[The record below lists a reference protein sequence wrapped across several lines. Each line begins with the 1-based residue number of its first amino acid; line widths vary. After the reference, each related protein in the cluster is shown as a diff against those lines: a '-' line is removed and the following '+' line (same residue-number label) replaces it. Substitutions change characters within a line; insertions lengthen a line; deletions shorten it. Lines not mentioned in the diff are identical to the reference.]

1 MNKKYIILASI
12 IYAATLPSPVLATKQ
27 WALKTR
33 KDCTYCHLTVTA
45 DAPLNSKGRFF
56 RENGHSLSAPI
67 SALENKPMAGTLT
80 ESGRKLLTRKYHLK
94 GERLFN
100 LDKIGSN
107 RIDCA
112 SCHKDG
118 PNGNSLAGVWDKYP
132 KYHQGL
138 KRMADIEDAVN
149 YCIKQR
155 MKGSPLRPGTRSS
168 LAMQIYLKSR
178 LNR

>member
-1 MNKKYIILASI
+1 MNRKYIILASI
-12 IYAATLPSPVLATKQ
+12 IYAVTLPSSVLATKQ

-56 RENGHSLSAPI
+56 RENSHSLSAPT
-67 SALENKPMAGTLT
+67 SNLENKPMEGTLT
-80 ESGRKLLTRKYHLK
+80 ESGIKLLTRKYHLK

-107 RIDCA
+107 RIDCN
-112 SCHKDG
+112 SCHKEG
-118 PNGNSLAGVWDKYP
+118 LNENTLAGVWDKYP
-132 KYHQGL
+132 KYHHGL
-138 KRMADIEDAVN
+138 NRMADIEDAVN
-149 YCIKQR
+149 YCITER

-168 LAMQIYLKSR
+168 LAMQIYLKS
-178 LNR
+178 LSSQ